1 MRVSIKWL
9 KEFVDFDLSVEE
21 LADALTMSGLEIDTI
36 EKLDSGLDKVVV
48 GQIARVRK
56 HPTAEKLVLCDVD
69 IGEKTVQIVCGAPNT
84 REGMLAPTALVGAK
98 LPSGME
104 IKAARLRGEHSYG
117 MLCSEK
123 ELGFSDDAAGLMELS
138 TDLAV
143 GVSLA
148 QALGRDDTALEI
160 DLTPNRPDCLS
171 ISGVARE
178 ISAITGNPLN
188 PPEIS
193 VLYFFASTAM
203 RKNKSVPEGDTA
215 ISSLTSVTI
224 EDPDLCPRYAARI
237 IRGVKIGPSPAWMQ
251 QRLEAVGLRGINN
264 VVDVTN
270 YVLMELGHPL
280 HAFDYHKLTENRIVV
295 RRARLREEIV
305 TIDEETRD
313 LTDDMLVI
321 ADAQN
326 AVALAGIMGGLDSE
340 VTVETTDILLESAY
354 FNPVSI
360 RKTSKALGMHTEA
373 SHRFERGADIE
384 GLITAINRAAQ
395 LIQEVAGGEICRG
408 IVDAYPIKHEPVKIQ
423 LRPERVNFVLGT
435 DIPTSEMKDI
445 LTRLQFVVSEEL
457 QVTVPTFRPDVT
469 REEDLIEEIARIHGY
484 DNIPIVL
491 PKGSIPQVE
500 HIGEDGAE
508 SQSSKEL
515 LREKAASIMLKSSL
529 SEAINYSFYSPN
541 VFDLINLPADSPQ
554 RKVMSLRKPLSETQ
568 SIMRTT
574 LIPSLLENV
583 RWNINHQVADV
594 KLFELSHAFSP
605 EQPDE
610 LPHEHEMIAGVLSG
624 SMSAGLWN
632 DKTRE
637 VDFFDVK
644 GIVELLLEEFGI
656 TEYEIKPIG
665 HPTLH
670 PSRSA
675 QIVMSSQAKRSN
687 LSEAKQSQRSE
698 GEAKQSDLPLRAE
711 RGNLGIMG
719 EVHPDVLDN
728 HDIPQRVYIFEL
740 DFDKLAELAQTERY
754 FQTLPQFPGVLRDLA
769 IVVSEDISS
778 EEVTRIIKTAGG
790 ELITSLK
797 LFDVYTGKP
806 IPEGKKNLAYSIE
819 YTSPSR
825 TLTDEEVETV
835 HQRIITQL
843 SSEIGA
849 ELRK

>member
-21 LADALTMSGLEIDTI
+21 LADALTMCGLEIDAI
-36 EKLDSGLDKVVV
+36 EPLDSGLDKVVV
-48 GQIARVRK
+48 GKIARVRK
-56 HPTAEKLVLCDVD
+56 HPTAEKSPLPPFSKGGKLVLCDVD

-123 ELGFSDDAAGLMELS
+123 ELGFSDDAAGLMELPP
-138 TDLAV
+138 DLEV
-143 GVSLA
+143 GMPLA

-171 ISGVARE
+171 ILGVARE
-178 ISAITGNPLN
+178 ISAITGNPLHL
-188 PPEIS
+188 PEIS
-193 VLYFFASTAM
+193 MF
-203 RKNKSVPEGDTA
+203 EGDTV

-224 EDPDLCPRYAARI
+224 EAPDLCPRYAARI

-251 QRLEAVGLRGINN
+251 QRLEAVGLRSINN

-280 HAFDYHKLTENRIVV
+280 HAFDYHKLLENRIVV

-313 LTDDMLVI
+313 LTDDMLVV

-326 AVALAGIMGGLDSE
+326 AVALAGIMGGSDSE
-340 VTVETTDILLESAY
+340 VTEEVTDILLESAY

-360 RKTSKALGMHTEA
+360 RRTSKALGMHTDA

-395 LIQEVAGGEICRG
+395 LIQKVAGGEICRG
-408 IVDAYPIKHEPVKIQ
+408 VVDAYPIKHEPVKIQ

-445 LTRLQFVVSEEL
+445 LTRLQFVVSDEIE
-457 QVTVPTFRPDVT
+457 VTVPTFRPDVT

-491 PKGSIPQVE
+491 PMGSIPQVE
-500 HIGEDGAE
+500 HPDEDGAK
-508 SQSSKEL
+508 SQFFKDL
-515 LREKAASIMLKSSL
+515 LRSKAASALLISGL

-583 RWNINHQVADV
+583 QWNINHQVADV

-605 EQPDE
+605 KQPDE
-610 LPHEHEMIAGVLSG
+610 LPHEHEMIAGALSG

-632 DKTRE
+632 DKARE
-637 VDFFDVK
+637 VDFFDIK

-656 TEYEIKPIG
+656 TEYELKPID

-670 PSRSA
+670 PSRNA
-675 QIVMSSQAKRSN
+675 QISIMSLQAKRSN
-687 LSEAKQSQRSE
+687 PEAKQAKSDVIASV
-698 GEAKQSDLPLRAE
+698 AKQS
-711 RGNLGIMG
+711 LGIMG

-728 HDIPQRVYIFEL
+728 YDIPQRVYIFEL
-740 DFDKLAELAQTERY
+740 DFDKLVELAQTERH
-754 FQTLPQFPGVLRDLA
+754 FQSLPQFPGVLRDLA

-806 IPEGKKNLAYSIE
+806 IPEGQKSLAYSIE
-819 YTSPSR
+819 YTSSSR
-825 TLTDEEVETV
+825 TLTDEEVEII
-835 HQRIITQL
+835 HQKIITQL